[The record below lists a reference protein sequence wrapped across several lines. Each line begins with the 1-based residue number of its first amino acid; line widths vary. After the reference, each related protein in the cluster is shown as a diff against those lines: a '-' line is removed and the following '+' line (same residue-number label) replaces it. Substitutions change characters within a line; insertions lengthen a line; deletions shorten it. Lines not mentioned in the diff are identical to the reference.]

1 MGGLTKEYI
10 LTRFAM
16 WFITIFIGVTAVF
29 FIPRL
34 APGDPITGQ
43 ITRMMEREGRVE
55 NAQEIIA
62 AWKKAFGLDDPLH
75 IQYIKY
81 LGNLSRFDFGYSLA
95 KFPIKAWDVVK
106 PALPWSVGLLFVA
119 TALSFGI
126 GITIGALMGW
136 RKTPRW
142 LQNILPFSL
151 TFASIP
157 YFMFGILLVYV
168 VAFELHWLPATGG
181 YARNVDPGWNIP
193 FIKSVISHSILP
205 IVSIV
210 LAAMGG
216 WALGMRGLMIGVNNE
231 DFFLL
236 ALAKG
241 LSPSRVFFRYGVRNA
256 ILPALTAL
264 ALGLGALISGS
275 LMVEYIFA
283 YPGTGYTLY
292 QSIITQDYPVMQTIC
307 NLIIIITA
315 TSVFLLDLSYP
326 LIDPRITFRKNQA

>member
-1 MGGLTKEYI
+1 MGGLTKQYV
-10 LTRFAM
+10 LTRMSM
-16 WFITIFIGVTAVF
+16 WFITIFIGATAVF

-34 APGDPITGQ
+34 APGDPVTGQ

-81 LGNLSRFDFGYSLA
+81 LGNLARFDFGYSLA

-106 PALPWSVGLLFVA
+106 PALPWSVGLLMIA

-181 YARNVDPGWNIP
+181 YDRTVDPGWNIP

-241 LSPSRVFFRYGVRNA
+241 LSPSRVFFRYGMRNA

-264 ALGLGALISGS
+264 ALGLAGLISGS
-275 LMVEYIFA
+275 LMVEFIFA

-292 QSIITQDYPVMQTIC
+292 QAIITQDYPVMQTIC
-307 NLIIIITA
+307 NLMILITA